1 MYGGKA
7 DNLGK
12 MRDAGLPVKPFVVLP
27 WDIREDNDKIG
38 KILKPFLAADKKY
51 AVRSSAN
58 LEDSAAVSFAGGF
71 NTDLNV
77 AAEDVPAAVRN
88 CFGSVS
94 GRSLEEYMEKTG
106 TDGADLQMN
115 VVVQEMVE
123 SDISGI
129 IFTANPM
136 GLLSESVITAGRG
149 LGDLVVEDK
158 TDTTTYYYNLTDKN
172 YYYEGEEILSQSQV
186 EELISLSSEVKKLIG
201 DYADIEFGIEKGKI
215 WLLQARPITT
225 IDDSAPVILD
235 SSNIVESYP
244 GISLPLTCSFV
255 HLAYTGVFRAV
266 AKRIV
271 GDQKII
277 DSYSDVLNDMIDNC
291 NGRIYYKISNW
302 YTIIKF
308 LPMSKKIIPV
318 WQDMLGVKNKTV
330 TGRDVKLPPF
340 RRAATYINSIRSLS
354 GVPSMMDGLN
364 EKFWKIND
372 RFYSEF
378 SKDMT
383 KAQKKELFDAIKS
396 EVLDIW
402 DITLLNDMYTFIYT
416 GLSKSRLKKKYEDY
430 ETRLNGYIG
439 NITDLESAKPVRAL
453 INLAYDKDKISPE
466 EYEDRSREFIKL
478 YGDRYLEELKL
489 ETVTYSTDP
498 ALLDRTVENY
508 RKDPERLSRMHED
521 INKGSASEIKEGF
534 LTRKYIRKSILGIKN
549 REISRLNRARL
560 YGIVRRIFLS
570 IGEDL
575 YQRGKIDEIRDIF
588 YLTVDEVW
596 DGNEDEYRSVISSR
610 KEAYDVYRLL
620 PFSSRLIFSQKVFNK
635 QHLSVGNVPVRSS
648 GETLKGTPASSG
660 KAVGE
665 VLIIDDINK
674 EYDVRGKILVTK
686 QTDPG
691 WVYLLANSAGVVSEK
706 GSLLSHTAI
715 ISRELKVPSVV
726 GVPHL
731 MESLKTGDRIELD
744 ADNGTIRRI

>member
-7 DNLGK
+7 DNLEIMK
-12 MRDAGLPVKPFVVLP
+12 NAGLPVKPFAVLP
-27 WDIREDNDKIG
+27 WEIREDAEETV
-38 KILKPFLAADKKY
+38 KILKPFLSNSKKY

-58 LEDSAAVSFAGGF
+58 LEDGADVSFAGGF
-71 NTDLNV
+71 DTELNV
-77 AAEDVPAAVRN
+77 APEDVPAAVRK
-88 CFGSVS
+88 CFASVS
-94 GRSLEEYMEKTG
+94 GRNVDEYMEKTG
-106 TDGADLQMN
+106 SDKSALRMN
-115 VVVQEMVE
+115 VIVQEMVGSE
-123 SDISGI
+123 ISGI
-129 IFTANPM
+129 IFTANPL
-136 GLLSESVITAGRG
+136 GLISESVITVGRG
-149 LGDLVVEDK
+149 LGDLVVENK

-172 YYYEGEEILSQSQV
+172 YYFEGEELLTSSKID
-186 EELISLSSEVKKLIG
+186 ELIALSMKVKELTG
-201 DYADIEFGIEKGKI
+201 DYTDIEFAVENDQI

-225 IDDSAPVILD
+225 IDDSSPVILD

-255 HLAYTGVFRAV
+255 HLAYTGVFTAV

-271 GDQKII
+271 GKQKII
-277 DSYSDVLNDMIDNC
+277 DDYSDVLNDMIDNC

-318 WQDMLGVKNKTV
+318 WQEMLGVKNKTV

-340 RRAATYINSIRSLS
+340 RRAATYLNSIRSLF
-354 GVPSMMDGLN
+354 GVPSMMEKLN
-364 EKFWKIND
+364 KKFWTIND
-372 RFYSEF
+372 RFYSAF
-378 SKDMT
+378 DPDKSKT
-383 KAQKKELFDAIKS
+383 EKRKLFEEIKT

-416 GLSKSRLKKKYEDY
+416 GLSKSRLKKKYDDAEN
-430 ETRLNGYIG
+430 RLNAYIG
-439 NITDLESAKPVRAL
+439 NISDLESAKPVRSL
-453 INLAYDKDKISPE
+453 INLAYDKDKTDPA
-466 EYEDRSREFIKL
+466 EYEKRCAEFLKL

-489 ETVTYSTDP
+489 ETLTYSADP
-498 ALLDRTVENY
+498 SLLDKTIESY
-508 RKDPERLSRMHED
+508 RKDPSRLEMMHKE
-521 INKGSASEIKEGF
+521 INRSEPIEIKEGF
-534 LTRKYIRKSILGIKN
+534 LTKTFIRRSILGIKN

-560 YGIVRRIFLS
+560 YGIVRRIFTS

-575 YQRGKIDEIRDIF
+575 CKRGKIAEPRDIL

-596 DGNEDEYRSVISSR
+596 EGDEDLYAALVEKR
-610 KEAYDVYRLL
+610 KEDYAVYKML
-620 PFSSRLIFSQKVFNK
+620 PFCSRLIFAEKVFNK
-635 QHLSVGNVPVRSS
+635 HHLSVGKAPLMSPDGV
-648 GETLKGTPASSG
+648 LKGTPASFG
-660 KAVGE
+660 KVKGE

-674 EYDVRGKILVTK
+674 EYDVKGKILVTK

-691 WVYLLANSAGVVSEK
+691 WVYFLANAAGVVSEK

-731 MESLKTGDRIELD
+731 MESLKNGDMIELD
-744 ADNGTIRRI
+744 ADKGTVRKI